1 MLRFIAQMLEGHRE
15 AQAYGKRPGSG
26 EGICMYIH
34 MYACMCVCMHR
45 CECGHNK
52 FFGTRNG
59 TGTECKN
66 RKKRNRSQGG
76 RSPQFCVCI
85 MLHVCGCTVGWLAG
99 WLGLRRAGVWF
110 GSKVGGAAAGRAG
123 PGAGQEGSTA
133 EASCQSS
140 QKFCASTLAC
150 RQVTGPLSPS
160 TPPRMP

>member
-99 WLGLRRAGVWF
+99 PPQGWSVVRQQGWGCSSRPC
-110 GSKVGGAAAGRAG
+110 G
-123 PGAGQEGSTA
+123 PGGWTGRFDGGSLMPKQSKILRLYPCLQ
-133 EASCQSS
+133 ASH
-140 QKFCASTLAC
+140 
-150 RQVTGPLSPS
+150 GPTFPLHA
-160 TPPRMP
+160 PPHALT